1 MKEFA
6 MNTLWFMIAI
16 VCISITISTIMYP
29 FIQASKEK
37 QKQKDLD
44 ALIEWLNSV
53 KDDTNKN

>member
-1 MKEFA
+1 
-6 MNTLWFMIAI
+6 
-16 VCISITISTIMYP
+16 MYP

>member
-1 MKEFA
+1 

-16 VCISITISTIMYP
+16 VCISITVSTIMYP